1 VGLKNVT
8 DSISNTLYRQV
19 GRASSQVQKNRSLP
33 VDILENETS
42 YLVIFDAPGAEKEDI
57 QVRYLGGTVK
67 VRIDRFRAYHEGF
80 EMRFP
85 GRSMAIDGEAELP
98 DDAVV
103 SPDAA
108 TARLTDT
115 GTLNIEIPKHGSLE
129 SDSVSQAQA
138 QAQAQTDAKADT
150 PDDGIAVDE

>member
-1 VGLKNVT
+1 MGLKNVT

-85 GRSMAIDGEAELP
+85 GRSMAIDGEADLP

-115 GTLNIEIPKHGSLE
+115 GTLNIEIPKHGDFDAGPGSRSGSELESE
-129 SDSVSQAQA
+129 SDS
-138 QAQAQTDAKADT
+138 QTDGIRV
-150 PDDGIAVDE
+150 DD